1 MDQENKNQTLQNIY
15 SQTTTPVVVETSA
28 RMPKDKRRHFLATFF
43 LSFLWGSFGVDR
55 FYLGKIFTGVLK
67 LLTFGGF
74 GIWTIVDLALIM
86 SGAMRDKE
94 GRELIDASR
103 YKKFARNTI
112 VIFTLSCG
120 VMVLIS
126 GIGLINVTSQFL
138 QNNSVE
144 QYLNGSLTGGNSV
157 QGLLNG
163 QIDSSSINQLVGF

>member
-74 GIWTIVDLALIM
+74 GIWTIVD
-86 SGAMRDKE
+86 
-94 GRELIDASR
+94 
-103 YKKFARNTI
+103 
-112 VIFTLSCG
+112 
-120 VMVLIS
+120 
-126 GIGLINVTSQFL
+126 
-138 QNNSVE
+138 
-144 QYLNGSLTGGNSV
+144 
-157 QGLLNG
+157 
-163 QIDSSSINQLVGF
+163 